1 MRSYGTPEYDKA
13 AANLIAG
20 KPDAEDRGHIAFQVG
35 SVRGGAGAQS
45 GMMSTSEARAA
56 GMGYGGEIT
65 DRAASHYDSV
75 GARYGSSTPTSA
87 ALAASDDTITRE
99 TANSLY
105 NPSEIATLEANG
117 HIRG

>member
-35 SVRGGAGAQS
+35 SVRGTQGAQS
-45 GMMSTSEARAA
+45 GMSSPSELRAA
-56 GMGYGGEIT
+56 GLDPSDAEIT

-75 GARYGSSTPTSA
+75 GARYS
-87 ALAASDDTITRE
+87 
-99 TANSLY
+99 N
-105 NPSEIATLEANG
+105 
-117 HIRG
+117 